1 MIWKKTLS
9 LTLFK
14 IITVSRSNTL
24 LKVFLM
30 GRSGCS
36 TKRGI
41 FFFGGGILPTSQK
54 VWTFPF
60 YLISLQRKISLI
72 ALREILPKIL
82 PEECIFNEKIINC
95 LQKVVE
101 IKFLNAKQCAAGLS
115 PRIIP
120 HYHLN
125 ISGKTSGW
133 GRQNLLILPNIKIPL
148 TKFTSSAI
156 SKVQFLSHEI
166 VIFM

>member
-1 MIWKKTLS
+1 MVS
-9 LTLFK
+9 LT
-14 IITVSRSNTL
+14 
-24 LKVFLM
+24 
-30 GRSGCS
+30 
-36 TKRGI
+36 
-41 FFFGGGILPTSQK
+41 
-54 VWTFPF
+54 
-60 YLISLQRKISLI
+60 

-82 PEECIFNEKIINC
+82 PEECIFNEKITNC

-101 IKFLNAKQCAAGLS
+101 IKSRNAKQCAAGLS

-156 SKVQFLSHEI
+156 SKVQFHSHEI